1 MLRFYSQYSELKN
14 GTPVLQQIMRASVKM
29 EQNVFEL
36 VKVLVIENEVG
47 IFSKAWFTTFYYG
60 VTGNNGFLERLLIL
74 YIQMN
79 RCVKIQS
86 IPISYLFQCQNL
98 DSPYRSFYSSKLT
111 SQL

>member
-1 MLRFYSQYSELKN
+1 
-14 GTPVLQQIMRASVKM
+14 MRSSVKM

-74 YIQMN
+74 
-79 RCVKIQS
+79 
-86 IPISYLFQCQNL
+86 CQNL
-98 DSPYRSFYSSKLT
+98 DSPYQSFYRSKLT

>member
-1 MLRFYSQYSELKN
+1 
-14 GTPVLQQIMRASVKM
+14 MRAPVKM

-60 VTGNNGFLERLLIL
+60 VTGNNGFLERVLIL

-79 RCVKIQS
+79 SLKIQS

-98 DSPYRSFYSSKLT
+98 DSLT
-111 SQL
+111 GLFIAQS